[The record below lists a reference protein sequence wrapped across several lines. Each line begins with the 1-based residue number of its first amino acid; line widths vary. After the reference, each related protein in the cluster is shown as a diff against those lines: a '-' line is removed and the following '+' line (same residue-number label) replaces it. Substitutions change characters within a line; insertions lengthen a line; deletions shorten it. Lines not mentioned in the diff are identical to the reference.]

1 MKSLT
6 CCVSIH
12 SWLLLIYCSSCS
24 PQRIHR
30 YRHSYL
36 HILGSRNRLLLLIFH
51 HGNSCNFWRKELL
64 CTGFILEHGL
74 VGFPQFEKKKCCINF
89 TLLCQMGTKKIDPWT
104 STIFWIK
111 VLNTFFSNFENIT
124 DNNTDLITVSIA
136 FLFFVWV
143 IISPDKHPRFCSNLS
158 PGFFISPECFKIV
171 AKHQ

>member
-36 HILGSRNRLLLLIFH
+36 HILGSRDKLFSLFFH
-51 HGNSCNFWRKELL
+51 HRNSCNSWRKELL

-74 VGFPQFEKKKCCINF
+74 VGFLQFGKKCCIKF
-89 TLLCQMGTKKIDPWT
+89 TLPCQMGRQKIDPWI
-104 STIFWIK
+104 STIVLIK
-111 VLNTFFSNFENIT
+111 VFESVTN
-124 DNNTDLITVSIA
+124 NNTDLITVSIA
-136 FLFFVWV
+136 FLFFIWV
-143 IISPDKHPRFCSNLS
+143 IISPDEHPRFCSNS
-158 PGFFISPECFKIV
+158 STGFFSCPECFKLA
-171 AKHQ
+171 AKRQ

>member
-1 MKSLT
+1 MEIHVTSEGKNY
-6 CCVSIH
+6 CVQGLFYSMAL
-12 SWLLLIYCSSCS
+12 WD
-24 PQRIHR
+24 
-30 YRHSYL
+30 
-36 HILGSRNRLLLLIFH
+36 FH
-51 HGNSCNFWRKELL
+51 NL
-64 CTGFILEHGL
+64 
-74 VGFPQFEKKKCCINF
+74 EKKMLHKLYVAVSN
-89 TLLCQMGTKKIDPWT
+89 GHKKIDPWT

-158 PGFFISPECFKIV
+158 PGFFISPECFKMV